1 MFKNLEDYIL
11 EHSDDEDPVLSELSR
26 FTHLNVLRPRMLS
39 GHIQG
44 SLLRMI
50 CRMLSPSR
58 ILEIGTY
65 TGYSSICMAFGTHDN
80 ARIYTIEKNDE
91 LKDIILSFFQKAGVQ
106 NRIDLF
112 IGDALA
118 ITPDINEIFD
128 LVFIDGDKRY
138 YCEYYEVVFP
148 KLKPGGFIVAD
159 NTLWGGKVSNPSK
172 ASDDYTK
179 GVMLFNQM
187 IKSDLRVEK
196 IILPLRDG
204 LSLIR
209 KII

>member
-65 TGYSSICMAFGTHDN
+65 TGYSSICMAFGT
-80 ARIYTIEKNDE
+80 I
-91 LKDIILSFFQKAGVQ
+91 
-106 NRIDLF
+106 
-112 IGDALA
+112 
-118 ITPDINEIFD
+118 
-128 LVFIDGDKRY
+128 
-138 YCEYYEVVFP
+138 C
-148 KLKPGGFIVAD
+148 
-159 NTLWGGKVSNPSK
+159 
-172 ASDDYTK
+172 
-179 GVMLFNQM
+179 
-187 IKSDLRVEK
+187 
-196 IILPLRDG
+196 
-204 LSLIR
+204 
-209 KII
+209 